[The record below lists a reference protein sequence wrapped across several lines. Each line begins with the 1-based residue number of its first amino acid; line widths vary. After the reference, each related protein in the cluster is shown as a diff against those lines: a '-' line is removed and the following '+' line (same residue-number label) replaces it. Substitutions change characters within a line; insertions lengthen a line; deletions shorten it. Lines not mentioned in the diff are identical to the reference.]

1 MSAESNRTHR
11 ICFTGHRPEK
21 ISRNERNIISDLEK
35 EILQDI
41 NDGFSV
47 FISGMSRGVD
57 IWAAEI
63 VLRYRSAGL
72 NVRLICACPYK
83 GFENKWGFSRKNR
96 YNAVLRKADFVKYVS
111 EKYSKD
117 CFQIRNEWMVD
128 RSAKVIAVFNGES
141 GGTANTIEYAV
152 RKGVPITFIKA

>member
-83 GFENKWGFSRKNR
+83 GFENKWGFSWKNR

-111 EKYSKD
+111 ENTARTVFKSK
-117 CFQIRNEWMVD
+117 M
-128 RSAKVIAVFNGES
+128 NGWLTVLPKLLRYLT
-141 GGTANTIEYAV
+141 G
-152 RKGVPITFIKA
+152 KAAELPTQLNML